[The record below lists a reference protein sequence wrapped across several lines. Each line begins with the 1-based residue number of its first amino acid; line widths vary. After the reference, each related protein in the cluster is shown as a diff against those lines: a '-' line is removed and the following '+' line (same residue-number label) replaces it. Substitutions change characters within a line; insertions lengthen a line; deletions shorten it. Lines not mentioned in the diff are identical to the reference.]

1 LLQSVWWDRLTVEDH
16 ELLHALPSPYG
27 ELLAWL
33 ERDIVEHGPRPW
45 AAIRTALVAD
55 DTLAPA
61 MAEREATNAD
71 DFDADFADLRRLLDG
86 RLIEVLRAEQ
96 SQIVHAASSD
106 PSVGE
111 RYRRL
116 GQRIAQLNARQRD
129 EAASA
134 SAQ

>member
-1 LLQSVWWDRLTVEDH
+1 
-16 ELLHALPSPYG
+16 
-27 ELLAWL
+27 
-33 ERDIVEHGPRPW
+33 
-45 AAIRTALVAD
+45 
-55 DTLAPA
+55 
-61 MAEREATNAD
+61 
-71 DFDADFADLRRLLDG
+71 LLDG